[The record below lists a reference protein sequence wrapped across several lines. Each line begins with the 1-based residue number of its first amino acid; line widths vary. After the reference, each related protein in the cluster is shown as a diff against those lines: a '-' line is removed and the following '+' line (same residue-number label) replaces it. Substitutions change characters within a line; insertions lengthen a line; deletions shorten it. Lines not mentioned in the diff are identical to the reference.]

1 VVVFDVLS
9 ERVLRYVD
17 LGGYGPCY
25 SVALTPDK
33 RFIYA
38 VLGNTTNAPTFH
50 GQGAV
55 VAIDARTLIMTANVV
70 DTDLLHPRNAAFA
83 Y

>member
-1 VVVFDVLS
+1 VVVLDMIS
-9 ERVLRYVD
+9 ERILRYVD

-33 RFIYA
+33 RLIYA
-38 VLGNTTNAPTFH
+38 VLGNTTRAPTFH

-55 VAIDARTLIMTANVV
+55 VAIDTKTLIVIANVV
-70 DTDLLHPRNAAFA
+70 DTDLLNPRNAAFP